1 MKRRHS
7 TPRPEDE
14 YCCTEDGAKVGGT
27 YENTSETEP
36 RGVLPC
42 VGPDVNPD
50 APEMARIGR
59 TSFEWNAS
67 AFLLNGKSPRLVSAS
82 CA

>member
-50 APEMARIGR
+50 APEMGAYRKNK
-59 TSFEWNAS
+59 F
-67 AFLLNGKSPRLVSAS
+67 
-82 CA
+82 